1 MLDNAAAKSRS
12 ARIGAIDMA
21 RGLALLAMAVYHF
34 TWDLSYFGYVDP
46 VMVTHGGWKISART
60 IASSFLILVGV
71 SLVLAH
77 RNGIRWRKFWLRL
90 VEIVGAAALIT
101 VATYYFSPDS
111 YIFFGIL
118 HEIALASVL
127 GLAFLRL
134 PSAIVFAAAALFI
147 AAPYYLGNPAFDHPA
162 LWWIGLSTI
171 NPRTNDY
178 VPLFP
183 WFGPVL
189 AGIGIARIAGRT
201 GALKV
206 AARISLSPAKLDE
219 GLRFLGRHALA
230 FYLAHQPILFGL
242 VFLFA
247 QVHPAP
253 RPSQTELFG
262 HACEAQCTPGRSE
275 GFCRSFCRCVTGQ
288 LQSEGLFQDVYNGR
302 IDTQTDPR
310 VARMSAECTQRAERT
325 IP

>member
-1 MLDNAAAKSRS
+1 MQEPARPSR
-12 ARIGAIDMA
+12 RIEAIDIA
-21 RGLALLAMAVYHF
+21 RALALVAMAIFHF
-34 TWDLSYFGYVDP
+34 TWDLENFGYLTP
-46 VMVTHGGWKISART
+46 GLTEHGGWRLFARC
-60 IASSFLILVGV
+60 IASSFLFLVGV
-71 SLVLAH
+71 SLVLAN
-77 RNGIRWRKFWLRL
+77 RNGIRWPAFWKRFAM
-90 VEIVGAAALIT
+90 IVVAAAAIT
-101 VATYYFSPDS
+101 LVTLYVTPDAF
-111 YIFFGIL
+111 IFFGIL

-134 PSAIVFAAAALFI
+134 PSAFVFAAAALFI